1 MTRPVPSRRHT
12 IAEDLRRQIAAGHFK
27 AGERLPSEARLATL
41 YTVST
46 PTLRSALALLQGE
59 GLVEKI
65 HGSGNFVRRPRRRV
79 TYIGGKGAAA
89 PWATAS
95 DPFRVTVRATHVP
108 AYGHLT
114 DLLNVQPHSPLTEFL
129 AVTREGQLPHSLAH
143 LYVPRDL
150 VPADLASGSPLPEEV
165 ELGLAQLR
173 PPLAQVEE
181 KVGAR
186 LPTVEETTA
195 LRIGASL
202 AVLTITRVATDTA
215 GRVVEA
221 SLLVLP
227 SDRADALFTTR
238 SMTEERTST
247 T

>member
-1 MTRPVPSRRHT
+1 MPSRRHT
-12 IAEDLRRQIAAGHFK
+12 IAEDLRRQIAAGHFQ

-46 PTLRSALALLQGE
+46 PTLRGALALLQGE

-65 HGSGNFVRRPRRRV
+65 HGSGNFVRRARHKL

-89 PWATAS
+89 LWATAS
-95 DPFRVTVRATHVP
+95 DPLRVTVRATNLL
-108 AYGHLT
+108 ADGHLT
-114 DLLNVQPHSPLTEFL
+114 GLLNVQPHSPLTEFL
-129 AVTREGQLPHSLAH
+129 AVTHEGKLPHSLAH

-150 VPADLASGSPLPEEV
+150 VPADLASGSLSPEEV
-165 ELGLAQLR
+165 EMRLAQLR

-181 KVGAR
+181 TVSAR
-186 LPTVEETTA
+186 LPTAEETTA

-221 SLLVLP
+221 SLLALP

-238 SMTEERTST
+238 SMTEKRNST

>member
-1 MTRPVPSRRHT
+1 MTRTVPSRRHT
-12 IAEDLRRQIAAGHFK
+12 IAEDLRRQIAAGHFE
-27 AGERLPSEARLATL
+27 AGERLPSEARLAAL
-41 YTVST
+41 YAVST

-65 HGSGNFVRRPRRRV
+65 HGNGNFVRRPRHRL
-79 TYIGGKGAAA
+79 TYIGGRGAAA
-89 PWATAS
+89 PWAIAS
-95 DPFRVTVRATHVP
+95 DPLRVSIRATNLP

-129 AVTREGQLPHSLAH
+129 AVTHEGKLPHSLAH

-150 VPADLASGSPLPEEV
+150 VPADLASGSPLPEAV
-165 ELGLAQLR
+165 ESGLAQLR
-173 PPLAQVEE
+173 PPLAKVEE
-181 KVGAR
+181 TVSAR
-186 LPTVEETTA
+186 LPTPDETTA
-195 LRIGASL
+195 LRMGASL
-202 AVLTITRVATDTA
+202 AVISITRVATDAA

-238 SMTEERTST
+238 SMTEERTV
-247 T
+247 

>member
-1 MTRPVPSRRHT
+1 MSARNGEPLGCSR
-12 IAEDLRRQIAAGHFK
+12 AEDRIAAGHFK

-46 PTLRSALALLQGE
+46 PTLRSALAILQGE
-59 GLVEKI
+59 GLVEKV
-65 HGSGNFVRRPRRRV
+65 HGSGNFVRRPRHRL
-79 TYIGGKGAAA
+79 TYIGGKGAA

-95 DPFRVTVRATHVP
+95 GPLRVSVRATNRA
-108 AYGHLT
+108 AYGCLT
-114 DLLNVQPHSPLTEFL
+114 DLLNVQPQSPLTEFL
-129 AVTREGQLPHSLAH
+129 AVTYEGKLPHSLAH

-150 VPADLASGSPLPEEV
+150 VPADLANGSLSPEEV
-165 ELGLAQLR
+165 EMRLAQLR
-173 PPLAQVEE
+173 PPVAKVEE
-181 KVGAR
+181 KVSAR
-186 LPTVEETTA
+186 LPTPVETTV

-202 AVLTITRVATDTA
+202 AVLTITRLVTDAT

-221 SLLVLP
+221 LLLVLP
-227 SDRADALFTTR
+227 SDRADALFTTC

>member
-1 MTRPVPSRRHT
+1 MPSRRHT

-41 YTVST
+41 YAVST

-59 GLVEKI
+59 GLVEKV
-65 HGSGNFVRRPRRRV
+65 HGSGNFVRRPRHRL
-79 TYIGGKGAAA
+79 TYIGGNGAAA
-89 PWATAS
+89 SWAATS
-95 DPFRVTVRATHVP
+95 QPLRVSVRATNLS
-108 AYGHLT
+108 ARGHLT
-114 DLLNVQPHSPLTEFL
+114 EMLNVQPHSPLIEFL
-129 AVTREGQLPHSLAH
+129 AVTHEGELPHSLVH
-143 LYVPRDL
+143 IYVPRDL

-165 ELGLAQLR
+165 EMRLALLR

-181 KVGAR
+181 KVSAR
-186 LPTVEETTA
+186 LPTADETTA

-227 SDRADALFTTR
+227 SDRADALFITR
-238 SMTEERTST
+238 SMNEERDST

>member
-1 MTRPVPSRRHT
+1 MPSRRHI
-12 IAEDLRRQIAAGHFK
+12 IAEDLRRQIAAGHFE

-41 YTVST
+41 YAVST

-59 GLVEKI
+59 GLVDKI
-65 HGSGNFVRRPRRRV
+65 HGSGNFVRRHRHKV
-79 TYIGGKGAAA
+79 MYIGGKGAAA

-95 DPFRVTVRATHVP
+95 APLRVSVRATNLP
-108 AYGHLT
+108 AHGHLT
-114 DLLNVQPHSPLTEFL
+114 DLLNVQPQSPLTEFL
-129 AVTREGQLPHSLAH
+129 VVTHEGKLPHSLAH

-165 ELGLAQLR
+165 AMRLAQLR

-181 KVGAR
+181 KVSAR
-186 LPTVEETTA
+186 LPTAEETRA

-202 AVLTITRVATDTA
+202 AVLSITRVATDTA

-238 SMTEERTST
+238 SMAEERTST